1 LAKSRKSLSG
11 KMEVRILE
19 TAEKEL
25 EKIANPLNKQFGKH
39 IEKIASK
46 EIDRH
51 MKRGL
56 PYFTENVTKQARII
70 YYLEDE
76 TIFILHCF
84 KNHKEYERWYKS
96 FK

>member
-1 LAKSRKSLSG
+1 
-11 KMEVRILE
+11 MEIRILE

-46 EIDRH
+46 ETNKH
-51 MKRGL
+51 LKHGL
-56 PYFTENVTKQARII
+56 PFLAENVTKQARII
-70 YYLEDE
+70 YYFEDE

-84 KNHKEYERWYKS
+84 ASHKEYERWFKS